1 MSIKVDDLV
10 EAVRGE
16 LEEYADEVTGG
27 VKQAVKE
34 VAKATVK
41 EVKAK
46 SPVKTKSSVKTGNY
60 KKSWGQIKVSETEG
74 SIVISIRNKK
84 FYWLTHLLENGH
96 ALKNGDRT
104 RAFPHIKPAED
115 FAARELEKKVKVKV
129 EG

>member
-16 LEEYADEVTGG
+16 LEEYADEVTGD

-46 SPVKTKSSVKTGNY
+46 SPERRRAGGY
-60 KKSWGQIKVSETEG
+60 KKSWGQVKVSETKG
-74 SIVISIRNKK
+74 SVVISIRNKK
-84 FYWLTHLLENGH
+84 YYWLTHLLENGH

>member
-16 LEEYADEVTGG
+16 LEEYAEEVTGD

-34 VAKATVK
+34 VARATVK

-46 SPVKTKSSVKTGNY
+46 SPAKTGNY
-60 KKSWGQIKVSETEG
+60 KKGWGQVKVSETEG
-74 SIVISIRNKK
+74 SIVIAIRNKNY
-84 FYWLTHLLENGH
+84 YWLTHLLENGH
-96 ALKNGDRT
+96 ALKNGGRT
-104 RAFPHIKPAED
+104 RAFPHIKLAED
-115 FAARELEKKVKVKV
+115 FAARELEKKVRLKV

>member
-16 LEEYADEVTGG
+16 LEEYADEVTGD

-46 SPVKTKSSVKTGNY
+46 SPERRRAGGY
-60 KKSWGQIKVSETEG
+60 KKSWGQVKVSETKG
-74 SIVISIRNKK
+74 SVVISIGNKK
-84 FYWLTHLLENGH
+84 YYWLTHLLENGH

-115 FAARELEKKVKVKV
+115 FAARELEKKVKAKIK
-129 EG
+129 G

>member
-16 LEEYADEVTGG
+16 LEEYADEVTVD

-46 SPVKTKSSVKTGNY
+46 SPERRRAGGY
-60 KKSWGQIKVSETEG
+60 KKSWGQVKVSETKG
-74 SIVISIRNKK
+74 SVVISIRNKK
-84 FYWLTHLLENGH
+84 YYWLTHLLENGH

-115 FAARELEKKVKVKV
+115 FAARELEKKVKAKIK
-129 EG
+129 G

>member
-16 LEEYADEVTGG
+16 LEEYADEVTGN

-46 SPVKTKSSVKTGNY
+46 SPVKTGNY
-60 KKSWGQIKVSETEG
+60 KKAGGKS
-74 SIVISIRNKK
+74 R
-84 FYWLTHLLENGH
+84 
-96 ALKNGDRT
+96 
-104 RAFPHIKPAED
+104 FPRPKGAS
-115 FAARELEKKVKVKV
+115 
-129 EG
+129 

>member
-16 LEEYADEVTGG
+16 LEEYADEVTGD

-46 SPVKTKSSVKTGNY
+46 SPVKTGNY
-60 KKSWGQIKVSETEG
+60 KKSWGQVKVSETKG
-74 SIVISIRNKK
+74 SVVISIRNKK
-84 FYWLTHLLENGH
+84 YYWLTHLLENGH

-115 FAARELEKKVKVKV
+115 FAARELGKKVKAKIK
-129 EG
+129 G

>member
-16 LEEYADEVTGG
+16 LEDYAGEVTGE
-27 VKQAVKE
+27 VKEAVKE

-41 EVKAK
+41 EVKAR
-46 SPVKTKSSVKTGNY
+46 SPVDSGNY
-60 KKSWGQIKVSETEG
+60 RKGWGQVKVSESEG
-74 SIVISIRNKK
+74 SIVIAIRNKK
-84 FYWLTHLLENGH
+84 YYWLTHLLENGH
-96 ALKNGDRT
+96 ALKSGGRT
-104 RAFPHIKPAED
+104 RAFPHIKPAEE

>member
-16 LEEYADEVTGG
+16 LEDYASEVTGE
-27 VKQAVKE
+27 VKEAVKE

-41 EVKAK
+41 EVKTR
-46 SPVKTKSSVKTGNY
+46 SPVDSGYY
-60 KKSWGQIKVSETEG
+60 KKGWGQVKVSETQG
-74 SIVISIRNKK
+74 SIVIAIRNKTQ
-84 FYWLTHLLENGH
+84 YYLTHLLENGH
-96 ALKNGDRT
+96 ALKSGGRT
-104 RAFPHIKPAED
+104 RAFPHIKPAEE

>member
-16 LEEYADEVTGG
+16 LEEYADEVTGD

-46 SPVKTKSSVKTGNY
+46 SPVKTGNY
-60 KKSWGQIKVSETEG
+60 KKSWGQVKVSETKG
-74 SIVISIRNKK
+74 SVVISIRNKK
-84 FYWLTHLLENGH
+84 YYWLTHLLENGH

-115 FAARELEKKVKVKV
+115 FAARELEKKVKAKIK
-129 EG
+129 G

>member
-16 LEEYADEVTGG
+16 LEEYANEVTGD

-46 SPVKTKSSVKTGNY
+46 SPVKSGKY
-60 KKSWGQIKVSETEG
+60 KKSWGQTTTYEAAE
-74 SIVISIRNKK
+74 SIQVTIHNKK
-84 FYWLTHLLENGH
+84 RYMLTHLLENGH
-96 ALKNGDRT
+96 ALRNGGRT
-104 RAFPHIKPAED
+104 KAYPHIKPAED
-115 FAARELEKKVKVKV
+115 FAARELEKAVVVKIR
-129 EG
+129 E

>member
-16 LEEYADEVTGG
+16 LEEYADEVTGD

-46 SPVKTKSSVKTGNY
+46 SPVKTGNY
-60 KKSWGQIKVSETEG
+60 KKSWGQVKVSETEG
-74 SIVISIRNKK
+74 SIVIAIRNKK

-96 ALKNGDRT
+96 AEAGLGPSPTSSRQRT
-104 RAFPHIKPAED
+104 LPPASWK
-115 FAARELEKKVKVKV
+115 RK
-129 EG
+129 

>member
-16 LEEYADEVTGG
+16 LDGYAEEVTGD

-34 VAKATVK
+34 VARATVK

-46 SPVKTKSSVKTGNY
+46 SPVETGNY
-60 KKSWGQIKVSETEG
+60 KKGWGQVKVSETEG
-74 SIVISIRNKK
+74 SIVIAIRNKNY
-84 FYWLTHLLENGH
+84 YWLTHLLENGH
-96 ALKNGDRT
+96 ALKSGGRT

-115 FAARELEKKVKVKV
+115 FAARELEKKLRLKV

>member
-16 LEEYADEVTGG
+16 LEEYADEVTGD

-46 SPVKTKSSVKTGNY
+46 SPERRRAGGY
-60 KKSWGQIKVSETEG
+60 KKSWGQVKVSETKG
-74 SIVISIRNKK
+74 SVVISIRNKK
-84 FYWLTHLLENGH
+84 YYWLTHLLENGH

-104 RAFPHIKPAED
+104 RAFSHIKPAED
-115 FAARELEKKVKVKV
+115 FAARELEKKVKAKIK
-129 EG
+129 G

>member
-16 LEEYADEVTGG
+16 LDEYAEEVTGD

-34 VAKATVK
+34 VARATVK

-46 SPVKTKSSVKTGNY
+46 SPVETGNY
-60 KKSWGQIKVSETEG
+60 KKSWGQVKVSETEG
-74 SIVISIRNKK
+74 SIVIAIRNKNY
-84 FYWLTHLLENGH
+84 YWLTHLLENGH
-96 ALKNGDRT
+96 ALKSGGRT
-104 RAFPHIKPAED
+104 KAFPHIKPAED
-115 FAARELEKKVKVKV
+115 FAARELEKKVRLKV

>member
-1 MSIKVDDLV
+1 M
-10 EAVRGE
+10 
-16 LEEYADEVTGG
+16 TGD

-46 SPVKTKSSVKTGNY
+46 SPVKTGNY
-60 KKSWGQIKVSETEG
+60 KKSWGQVKVSETEG
-74 SIVISIRNKK
+74 SIVIAIRNKK

-96 ALKNGDRT
+96 ALKSGGRT

>member
-16 LEEYADEVTGG
+16 LEEYADEVTGD

-46 SPVKTKSSVKTGNY
+46 SPERRRAGGY
-60 KKSWGQIKVSETEG
+60 KKSWGQVKVSETKG
-74 SIVISIRNKK
+74 SVVISIRNKK
-84 FYWLTHLLENGH
+84 YYWLTHLLENGH

-115 FAARELEKKVKVKV
+115 FAARELEKKVKAKIK
-129 EG
+129 G

>member
-10 EAVRGE
+10 EAVLGE
-16 LEEYADEVTGG
+16 LEEYADEVTVD

-46 SPVKTKSSVKTGNY
+46 SPERRRAGGY
-60 KKSWGQIKVSETEG
+60 KKSWGQVKVSETKG
-74 SIVISIRNKK
+74 SVVISIRNKK
-84 FYWLTHLLENGH
+84 YYWLTHLLENGH

-115 FAARELEKKVKVKV
+115 FAARELEKKVKAKIK
-129 EG
+129 G